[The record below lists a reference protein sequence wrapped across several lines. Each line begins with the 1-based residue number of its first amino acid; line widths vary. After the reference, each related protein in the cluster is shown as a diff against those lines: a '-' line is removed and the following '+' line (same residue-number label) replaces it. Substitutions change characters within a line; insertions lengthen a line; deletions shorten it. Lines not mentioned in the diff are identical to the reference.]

1 MIRRKTNK
9 FESYKLML
17 ERRIA
22 KLEAMLDSNNMQYV
36 YQIHSTMTDD
46 NFYFISDDELL
57 LKSLINKIS
66 DLFFKS
72 MDHDNY
78 TDAECDAIFN
88 KLMKLCDANGIEYQ
102 DDMDELVDL
111 DENAIVIKRINVRF

>member
-9 FESYKLML
+9 FESRKLML

-22 KLEAMLDSNNMQYV
+22 KLEAMLDLDNTQYV
-36 YQIHSTMTDD
+36 YQIYSTMTDD

-57 LKSLINKIS
+57 LKSLINSIS

-78 TDAECDAIFN
+78 TDAECDTMFN
-88 KLMKLCDANGIEYQ
+88 KLMRLCESNGIKYQ
-102 DDMDELVDL
+102 DDMDEPVDF
-111 DENAIVIKRINVRF
+111 DENIVVIKRTNAGF

>member
-9 FESYKLML
+9 FESHRLML

-22 KLEAMLDSNNMQYV
+22 KLEAMLDPDNTQYV

-72 MDHDNY
+72 MNHDDY
-78 TDAECDAIFN
+78 TDAECDAMFN
-88 KLMKLCDANGIEYQ
+88 KLMLLCESNGIEYQ
-102 DDMDELVDL
+102 DDMDEPVDL
-111 DENAIVIKRINVRF
+111 DENAIIIKRTSAGF

>member
-1 MIRRKTNK
+1 MIRHKTNK
-9 FESYKLML
+9 FESNRLML

-22 KLEAMLDSNNMQYV
+22 KLEAMLDQDNTQYV

-72 MDHDNY
+72 MNHDDY
-78 TDAECDAIFN
+78 TDAECDTMFN
-88 KLMKLCDANGIEYQ
+88 KLMRLCESNGIEYQ
-102 DDMDELVDL
+102 DDMDEPVDL
-111 DENAIVIKRINVRF
+111 DENAIIIKRTSAGF